1 MDIEE
6 VTNIIT
12 QIADGIEDAVL
23 KCMHENSRYFSQAVR
38 EQLYSGLNGAGEYL
52 SPTYEEDPYF
62 KTVDWHQDWE
72 GVTYTGA
79 EGYKEWKMVVSPPER
94 SEELKLPP
102 RPASVPNL
110 FIDGTFYNTI
120 ENVKVGDGVSVV
132 ASGGDAPMIVA
143 KYGAVILDIT
153 DVAIEHFNT
162 NYTISAI
169 ETFYSNCGY
178 K

>member
-12 QIADGIEDAVL
+12 QIADGIEDCIL
-23 KCMHENSRYFSQAVR
+23 KCMHENSYFFSDAVR

-62 KTVDWHQDWE
+62 RTVNWCQTWE
-72 GVTYTGA
+72 GVTYYGA
-79 EGYKEWKMVVSPPER
+79 EGYKEWKEVITPPEG
-94 SEELKLPP
+94 STMLDLPP
-102 RPASVPNL
+102 RPSSVPNL

-120 ENVKVGDGVSVV
+120 ENVKGGDGVSVV

-143 KYGAVILDIT
+143 KYGSVILDIT